1 MTRRSEIERLLREVR
16 EQALGREDDLD
27 DLLSED
33 GGRHELKV
41 YVGVDFDTFP
51 LPEDARERVEQAI
64 QPDHPTPVVAVDSA
78 DELDLDDS
86 CHVTGTDLDAL
97 TDSQKDNTGTGEFNK

>member
-16 EQALGREDDLD
+16 EQAFGRDDDLD
-27 DLLSED
+27 DLLSEE
-33 GGRHELKV
+33 GGQRELKA
-41 YVGVDFDTFP
+41 YAGVDFDAFP

-64 QPDHPTPVVAVDSA
+64 QPDHPARVVAVNSS

-86 CHVTGTDLDAL
+86 RHVIGSDPDAL
-97 TDSQKDNTGTGEFNK
+97 TGPRDEGR